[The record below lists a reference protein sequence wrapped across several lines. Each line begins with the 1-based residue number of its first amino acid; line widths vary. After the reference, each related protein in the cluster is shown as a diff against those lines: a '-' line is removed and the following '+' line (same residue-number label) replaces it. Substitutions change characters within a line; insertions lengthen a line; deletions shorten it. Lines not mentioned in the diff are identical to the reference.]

1 MDSEAEFVDHYDV
14 LQVSKT
20 CDAKTLEAA
29 YRRLAKQYHPDHSDS
44 ADSTKFSQVVAAYK
58 ALRNAKER
66 AKYDALHAQKVSPKT
81 AFRMDPG
88 AGDENEA
95 LSDADDHAR
104 ILLYLYRKRRE
115 DALNPGVVGY
125 YLQEMLNCADD
136 RFDFHKWYLREKGFI
151 ETTHDGTIAITIQ
164 GVDQVISMSRQAKA
178 EKLLIAQEKP
188 DIDARE
194 S

>member
-1 MDSEAEFVDHYDV
+1 
-14 LQVSKT
+14 
-20 CDAKTLEAA
+20 
-29 YRRLAKQYHPDHSDS
+29 
-44 ADSTKFSQVVAAYK
+44 
-58 ALRNAKER
+58 
-66 AKYDALHAQKVSPKT
+66 
-81 AFRMDPG
+81 MDPG
-88 AGDENEA
+88 AGDESEA